1 MPEDVDLDDMI
12 ERLPDELFQR
22 PLEEVPGA
30 SGASS
35 STSRP
40 RLEPPPTFERKR
52 ETSEVSEAASK
63 LQRIS
68 SVFRTCDHPMR
79 LLDLRVSAVTTKQA
93 LEVPVA
99 VNQDEDELTLEERFK
114 NPLFWQSADFT
125 YEEEKAGM
133 NKEMQ
138 SMLNFD
144 VFEEVKMAELTP
156 AQLETVISTRWV
168 KTRKSDGTC
177 RCRIV
182 VRGYDQ
188 VVEDPDETY
197 ASTPSLLTLKTSLTL
212 AVARGWHVTLADV
225 STAFLHASM
234 DGEVLVLPPVEYY
247 PSGEVAWKLKRA
259 LYGLKNAPKLWQ
271 QHLAST
277 LESKGFQR
285 MKSDPN
291 LYFHVKRKI
300 YLLCYVDDLMLF
312 GERKAVADL
321 VADLQKELLLRVTGE
336 LSEGQEATFLGR
348 HMRRTSTS
356 AQMFMETSYVD
367 RIPELAGMATC
378 KAAPTPGTDALKR
391 GTAEL
396 AEPLSP
402 EEHQQY
408 RKLVGQ
414 LLWLSNLRMDIMY
427 AIKELSRGLASPTT
441 DHWAKL
447 KHLLRYLS
455 GTKDYVQELCPKL
468 RLSEKH
474 SSLDVHTYVD
484 SDWAGDPD
492 SRRSTSGV
500 ATYLLGVNLQS
511 HSRTQQTIALSSGEA
526 ELYAIGAGAAD
537 SLFIRSLLLEA
548 CLIPR
553 VHLFVHTDST
563 AGKSMASRYGTSRK
577 TRHVQLRHLFVQ
589 ELVTSGMITI
599 RKVLG
604 TLKNADI
611 LTKYVNK
618 ETLARH
624 VATFGL
630 RPGGTS

>member
-1 MPEDVDLDDMI
+1 MFPPLGPRDASKGVQPLDADGSQLPTVEEAPAEEVEHFHDTPPMSETRTSADAPVPEDVDLDDMI
-12 ERLPDELFQR
+12 ERLPDELFKR
-22 PLEEVPGA
+22 PLEEVSGA

-40 RLEPPPTFERKR
+40 RLEPPLTFERKR

-68 SVFRTCDHPMR
+68 SWFRTSDHPTR

-99 VNQDEDELTLEERFK
+99 VNQDEDELTLEEHFK
-114 NPLFWQSADFT
+114 TPLFWQSVDFT

-138 SMLNFD
+138 SMLNF
-144 VFEEVKMAELTP
+144 TP
-156 AQLETVISTRWV
+156 AQLQTVISTRWV
-168 KTRKSDGTC
+168 KTRKFDGTC

-197 ASTPSLLTLKTSLTL
+197 ASTPSLLTLKTFLTL

-225 STAFLHASM
+225 STAFLHAPM

-247 PSGEVAWKLKRA
+247 PSGDVVWKLKRA

-271 QHLAST
+271 QHFAST

-291 LYFHVKRKI
+291 LYFHAKRKI

-356 AQMFMETSYVD
+356 TQMFMETSYVD
-367 RIPELAGMATC
+367 RICG
-378 KAAPTPGTDALKR
+378 GR
-391 GTAEL
+391 
-396 AEPLSP
+396 
-402 EEHQQY
+402 
-408 RKLVGQ
+408 Q
-414 LLWLSNLRMDIMY
+414 LPCRCSWKLRMLTAY
-427 AIKELSRGLASPTT
+427 LSWLA
-441 DHWAKL
+441 WRLAKL
-447 KHLLRYLS
+447 
-455 GTKDYVQELCPKL
+455 L
-468 RLSEKH
+468 RLPALTHLSVARRN
-474 SSLDVHTYVD
+474 LQNRCR
-484 SDWAGDPD
+484 
-492 SRRSTSGV
+492 RRSIS
-500 ATYLLGVNLQS
+500 
-511 HSRTQQTIALSSGEA
+511 
-526 ELYAIGAGAAD
+526 
-537 SLFIRSLLLEA
+537 
-548 CLIPR
+548 
-553 VHLFVHTDST
+553 ST
-563 AGKSMASRYGTSRK
+563 ANLSVSCCG
-577 TRHVQLRHLFVQ
+577 
-589 ELVTSGMITI
+589 
-599 RKVLG
+599 
-604 TLKNADI
+604 
-611 LTKYVNK
+611 
-618 ETLARH
+618 
-624 VATFGL
+624 
-630 RPGGTS
+630 

>member
-1 MPEDVDLDDMI
+1 MS
-12 ERLPDELFQR
+12 FKR

-79 LLDLRVSAVTTKQA
+79 LFDLRVSAVTTKQA

-144 VFEEVKMAELTP
+144 VFEEVKMADLTP

-197 ASTPSLLTLKTSLTL
+197 ASTPSLLTLKTLLTL

-247 PSGEVAWKLKRA
+247 PSGDVVWKLKRA

-291 LYFHVKRKI
+291 LYFHAKRKI

-356 AQMFMETSYVD
+356 VQMFMEISYVD
-367 RIPELAGMATC
+367 RILELAGVATC

-402 EEHQQY
+402 EEHQQHC
-408 RKLVGQ
+408 KLVGQ

-500 ATYLLGVNLQS
+500 AAYLLGVNLQS

-526 ELYAIGAGAAD
+526 ALYAIGAGAAD

-589 ELVTSGMITI
+589 ELVTSGMITV
-599 RKVLG
+599 RKVSG
-604 TLKNADI
+604 TLNNADI
-611 LTKYVNK
+611 LTISMSTRK
-618 ETLARH
+618 LWRDMLPLSA
-624 VATFGL
+624 
-630 RPGGTS
+630 